1 MDLEHDSEFDR
12 SEAYYDLES
21 LVRSCNYEG
30 GEEQAQQAD
39 G

>member
-1 MDLEHDSEFDR
+1 MDEHDSGMDR
-12 SEAYYDLES
+12 SEAFFDLES
-21 LVRSCNYEG
+21 LIQSCNYEG